1 MRKLHL
7 IVWWVTGLFVPALI
21 HAQPV
26 AKVPYQDLSHHS
38 KVFGREKPYRLYL
51 PAGYHDNQE
60 RFPVIYFFHGWGG
73 RHYMDPSAKLE
84 YELIKDL
91 VDKYRV
97 ILVMWDGNYEEG
109 QPRPYN
115 MGNHV
120 NITSDIQMKDYFLEL
135 VAHIDSTYNTLAD
148 RNNRG
153 IIGFSMGGLMS
164 WFIAGKYPDKV
175 CAAVNILGSPEF
187 FIGYPDN
194 HTLLPLRYAF
204 KNLKD
209 VKIRLHQ
216 STNDELVYLND
227 EVDRGARWEGGLSY
241 SFQRFRGGHLID
253 DPGETKIFETAMKY
267 VVDAFKDPLPKS
279 DRWWHFDFYPE
290 FDVWD
295 YHVQSNKS
303 EPGFV
308 LLRKVAN
315 AGFGIGSQRW
325 LPDGPPIEDLI
336 AKVTTASVY
345 EPNADYE
352 VIRWLPQAGKV
363 EQLSVRANGDGRL
376 EFELPG
382 EAEMGI
388 FRKGD
393 KPDLIVASYTLEDE
407 KRYLRA
413 GETHKLTLM
422 LFNRAGLPSRRTKVK
437 VELIAPEDAAFEIV
451 KEAEPATLSGKVRFV
466 PVTFTVRTNKKAP
479 AHGEPAWIKLG
490 VKIQGQETF
499 EDEVVIPVF
508 FDVPPLDD
516 IQVDDGRAI
525 RDKAFGK
532 GNGDGIVAPGEHVLL
547 YTGDHRLRL
556 YTDDPYVDP
565 IGERLVDEV
574 VPSRW
579 PDGFTQSS
587 VVRISEN
594 CPDGHVIRFLASYD
608 TKVFETMERKV
619 TWHMVSLTVKR

>member
-1 MRKLHL
+1 MRTLHF
-7 IVWWVTGLFVPALI
+7 IAWWMAGIFLPALSS
-21 HAQPV
+21 AQPV
-26 AKVPYQDLSHHS
+26 AKVPYQDLPHQS
-38 KVFGREKPYRLYL
+38 KVFGREKSYRLYL
-51 PAGYHDNQE
+51 PEGYHNNQE

-84 YELIKDL
+84 YEMIKDL

-115 MGNHV
+115 MGNHE

-135 VAHIDSTYNTLAD
+135 VAHIDSTYNTLTD

-175 CAAVNILGSPEF
+175 CAAVNMTGSPEF

-204 KNLKD
+204 KNLRD
-209 VKIRLHQ
+209 VKIRLHN
-216 STNDELVYLND
+216 STNGELVYLNT
-227 EVDRGARWEGGLSY
+227 EVHRGAEWEGGLAYSY
-241 SFQRFRGGHLID
+241 QQFRGGHLVD
-253 DPGETKIFETAMKY
+253 DPGETKIFETAMKF
-267 VVDAFKDPLPKS
+267 VVDAFKNPLPKS
-279 DRWWHFDFYPE
+279 ERWRHFDFYPD

-295 YHVQSNKS
+295 YHVQSDKA

-308 LLRKVAN
+308 VLKKVAD
-315 AGFGIGSQRW
+315 AGFGIASQRW
-325 LPDGPPIEDLI
+325 LPDGPPIEGLNVS
-336 AKVTTASVY
+336 VTTAPVY
-345 EPNADYE
+345 NPDTDYE
-352 VIRWLPQAGKV
+352 VVMWPPSAGKV
-363 EQLSVRANGDGRL
+363 DQHRVRASSDGRIKV
-376 EFELPG
+376 EVKGDTEI
-382 EAEMGI
+382 GI
-388 FRKGD
+388 FKKGD
-393 KPDLIVASYTLEDE
+393 KPDLIVASYTLEDG

-413 GETHKLTLM
+413 GQTHRLTVN
-422 LFNRAGLPSRRTKVK
+422 LFNRGALPSRRTKVK
-437 VELIAPEDAAFEIV
+437 VELNVPEDAAFEIIN
-451 KEAEPATLSGKVRFV
+451 EGEPATLSAKSRIV

-479 AHGEPAWIKLG
+479 THGEPAWVKLG
-490 VKIQGQETF
+490 VKIMAQESYD
-499 EDEVVIPVF
+499 DELVIPVF

-516 IQVDDGRAI
+516 VKVDDGRAI
-525 RDKAFGK
+525 RDKAYGK
-532 GNGDGIVAPGEHVLL
+532 GNGDGVAAPGEHVLL

-556 YTDDPYVDP
+556 YTDDPYVNSID
-565 IGERLVDEV
+565 ERMVDEV

-587 VVRISEN
+587 LIKISEN

>member
-1 MRKLHL
+1 MRTLRM
-7 IVWWVTGLFVPALI
+7 IVWWVAGLLVPALM

-26 AKVPYQDLSHHS
+26 AKVRYQDLSHHS
-38 KVFGREKPYRLYL
+38 KVFGREKSYRLYL
-51 PAGYHDNQE
+51 PEGYHNNEE

-115 MGNHV
+115 MGNHE
-120 NITSDIQMKDYFLEL
+120 NITSNIQMKDYFLEL
-135 VAHIDSTYNTLAD
+135 VSHIDSTYKTLPD
-148 RNNRG
+148 RNHRG

-227 EVDRGARWEGGLSY
+227 EVDYGARWEGGLSY

-253 DPGETKIFETAMKY
+253 DPGETKIFETAMKF
-267 VVDAFKDPLPKS
+267 VVEAFKDPLPKS
-279 DRWWHFDFYPE
+279 ERWWHYDFYPE

-295 YHVQSNKS
+295 YHVRSNKS
-303 EPGFV
+303 EPGFIV
-308 LLRKVAN
+308 LSKVAN
-315 AGFGIGSQRW
+315 EGFNISSERW
-325 LPDGPPIEDLI
+325 LPDGPPIEGLI
-336 AKVTTASVY
+336 TKVTTAPVY
-345 EPNADYE
+345 EPNGDYE
-352 VIRWLPQAGKV
+352 VVTWSPQADRMD
-363 EQLSVRANGDGRL
+363 ERHMRANSDGRL
-376 EFELPG
+376 AFEFNET
-382 EAEMGI
+382 AVVGI

-393 KPDLIVASYTLEDE
+393 KPDLIVTGYTLEDR
-407 KRYLRA
+407 KTYLRV

-422 LFNRAGLPSRRTKVK
+422 IYNRAGLPSRRTKAQ
-437 VELIAPEDAAFEIV
+437 VELSVPEDASFEII
-451 KEAEPATLSGKVRFV
+451 EAPQATSLSRKSRFN
-466 PVTFTVRTNKKAP
+466 PVTCTVRTNKKAP

-490 VKIQGQETF
+490 VKIKAEKTF
-499 EDEVVIPVF
+499 EDEVVLPVF
-508 FDVPPLDD
+508 FDVPPLEDVT
-516 IQVDDGRAI
+516 VDDGRAI

-532 GNGDGIVAPGEHVLL
+532 GNGDGIAAPGEHVLL
-547 YTGDHRLRL
+547 YTGEHRLRL
-556 YTDDPYVDP
+556 YTDDPYVEHLA
-565 IGERLVDEV
+565 ERLVDEV

-587 VVRISEN
+587 VVRIADN

-619 TWHMVSLTVKR
+619 TWRIVSLSVKR